1 MLSYLFFCDEMRIDC
16 DRATIFGS
24 ATKPFAPS
32 IAYPE
37 YRIDSL
43 NDTSEMT
50 KIALLNIGT
59 ELLRGRTINSNA
71 ATIGQMLLAAG
82 YALETTLVIHDDG
95 PVITAA
101 IEDLLATHDV
111 LLLTGGLGPTKDD
124 ITKKVLLE
132 LFGGEMVCHVPT
144 LERIA
149 NFLKRLDRPMIPLNR
164 MQADVPSSCT
174 VMENEMGTAPGM
186 AFLRDG
192 KTLISMPGVPYEMK
206 FLMEHHVVAWL
217 QGHYPVAEQH
227 LRVVRTAGQ
236 DLDPRIAIAYL
247 PSFDGTKIEL
257 KVAGKP
263 EETGELQAVLDHA
276 QQKVAQLLKTYVY
289 SLQDKSPDKLLA
301 DWLIQNNKTFATA
314 ESCTGGEIAAKL
326 VKHSGIS
333 AVLKGGIVAYMAEI
347 KENVLGV
354 KQSTIAEKGI
364 VSEEV
369 AREMAEG
376 ARRIMGSDYAV
387 AITGIAEA
395 AKDAPKEAL
404 PQAWIALAGPE
415 GTSAFHTRMLRDRKV
430 NIEIAAYAA
439 LIFALRAVGAPV

>member
-1 MLSYLFFCDEMRIDC
+1 
-16 DRATIFGS
+16 
-24 ATKPFAPS
+24 
-32 IAYPE
+32 
-37 YRIDSL
+37 
-43 NDTSEMT
+43 MT

-71 ATIGQMLLAAG
+71 AAIGQMLLAAG

-227 LRVVRTAGQ
+227 LRVVRTAGLAESTIAERMETIEQ

-263 EETGELQAVLDHA
+263 EETGELQAVLDDA
-276 QQKVAQLLKTYVY
+276 QQKVAQLLEQYVY

-333 AVLKGGIVAYMAEI
+333 AVLKGGIVAYMVEI

-439 LIFALRAVGAPV
+439 LIFALRAVGAPF